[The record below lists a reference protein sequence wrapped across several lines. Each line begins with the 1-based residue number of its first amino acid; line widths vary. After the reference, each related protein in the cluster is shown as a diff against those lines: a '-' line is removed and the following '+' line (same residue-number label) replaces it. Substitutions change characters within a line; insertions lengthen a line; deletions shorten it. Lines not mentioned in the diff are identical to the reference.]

1 VMRSE
6 RLLRPSQLRQ
16 RDRKTR
22 PGGDA

>member
-6 RLLRPSQLRQ
+6 RLLRPSQLRE

-22 PGGDA
+22 PSRGA